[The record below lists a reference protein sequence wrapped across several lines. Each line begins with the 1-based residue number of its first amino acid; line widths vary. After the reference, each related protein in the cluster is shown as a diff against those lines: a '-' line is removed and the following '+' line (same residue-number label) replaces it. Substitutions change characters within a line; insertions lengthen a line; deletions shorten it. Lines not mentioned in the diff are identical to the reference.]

1 MTKRTQELSRMP
13 RRLRINYYVEPDPAA
28 LARRAAQYFCEMVAE
43 AVEAQGQARVAI
55 SGGSTPKAAFR
66 LLSDP
71 RQPFRARV
79 PWDRLQLYWVDE
91 RTVPPDDPD
100 SNYRMTRETLLN
112 HVPMHPAQIHR
123 MEGELDPEAAAARY
137 ESELRNSFR
146 LEGAESPRFDLVALG
161 MGDDGHTASLFPYTA
176 AIHEMGRLVT
186 ANQVPQKDTWRL
198 TLTWPVINRA
208 SSVYFLIAGEEKAE
222 RVGEVFMGPRDPE
235 RLPSQLIWPSS
246 GILTLFLDK
255 AAAALLP
262 ATDKEGCGILERER

>member
-1 MTKRTQELSRMP
+1 MARKLH
-13 RRLRINYYVEPDPAA
+13 IKYYVEADPAA
-28 LARRAAQYFCEMVAE
+28 LAQRAAQYFCEMVEE

-66 LLSDP
+66 LLADP
-71 RQPFRARV
+71 HQPFRARMA
-79 PWDRLQLYWVDE
+79 WDRLQLYWVDE
-91 RTVPPDDPD
+91 RTVPPDDPE
-100 SNYRMTRETLLN
+100 SNYRMTREAMLD
-112 HVPMHPAQIHR
+112 HVPIQAAQIHR

-146 LEGAESPRFDLVALG
+146 LEGAESPRFNLISLG
-161 MGDDGHTASLFPYTA
+161 MGDDGHTASLFPHTE

-186 ANQVPQKDTWRL
+186 ANKVPQKDTWRI
-198 TLTWPVINRA
+198 TLTWPVINHAR
-208 SSVYFLIAGEEKAE
+208 SVFFLIAGAEKAE
-222 RVGEVFMGPRDPE
+222 RVREVFMGPRDPE
-235 RLPSQLIWPSS
+235 RLPSQLIWPAS